1 MQDLSL
7 KFSLK
12 CTFKLIT
19 IQMLTHILIYYEW
32 KREVRITIVNY
43 WAVNIGSLVGNGHSR
58 SFLFFFFV
66 AGTVQVVSCPG
77 PHRAGQV
84 RGNEINSILPSW
96 PKGYNKTCN
105 YANIY
110 SYSVK
115 KKVVRYQDA
124 LHELVDLC
132 KWFDKIVYQMIR
144 T

>member
-1 MQDLSL
+1 MNGNAKYELRLSIIELLISDLSL
-7 KFSLK
+7 V
-12 CTFKLIT
+12 TG
-19 IQMLTHILIYYEW
+19 IL
-32 KREVRITIVNY
+32 
-43 WAVNIGSLVGNGHSR
+43 GR
-58 SFLFFFFV
+58 SFFFFFV

>member
-1 MQDLSL
+1 MRSTLPSSIIKLLMWSLSL
-7 KFSLK
+7 
-12 CTFKLIT
+12 IT
-19 IQMLTHILIYYEW
+19 GIL
-32 KREVRITIVNY
+32 
-43 WAVNIGSLVGNGHSR
+43 GR
-58 SFLFFFFV
+58 SFFFFV

-84 RGNEINSILPSW
+84 RANEINSILPSW

-124 LHELVDLC
+124 LHELVDLW
-132 KWFDKIVYQMIR
+132 KWFDKIVYRMIHR
-144 T
+144 KKYNFNFKIVYTKDSFSLTNFYEF